1 MTNWK
6 FNESQFNIACTSSL
20 LLYMIIANTIF
31 DPKCYSPESQL
42 QEQNKQVR
50 TFPVL
55 YTVAW
60 LHSTEPQT
68 TQNDI
73 MITQPNMIIHSEDG
87 HKYDVQW
94 LIKTIQTTQHVITS
108 DQLNKTGAELGP
120 AQPQLV
126 SDNWHIDNISYLIVT
141 WWLLGR

>member
-1 MTNWK
+1 MANWK

-42 QEQNKQVR
+42 QEQNKQDR

-73 MITQPNMIIHSEDG
+73 MINTAKHDYPQARWTQVWYPMINQNDSNNSTCH
-87 HKYDVQW
+87 
-94 LIKTIQTTQHVITS
+94 
-108 DQLNKTGAELGP
+108 
-120 AQPQLV
+120 
-126 SDNWHIDNISYLIVT
+126 
-141 WWLLGR
+141 